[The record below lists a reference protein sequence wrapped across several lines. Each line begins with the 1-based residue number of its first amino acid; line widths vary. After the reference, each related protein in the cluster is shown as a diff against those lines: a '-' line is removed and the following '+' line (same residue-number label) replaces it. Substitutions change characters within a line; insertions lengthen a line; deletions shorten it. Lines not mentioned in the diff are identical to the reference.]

1 MKRPIDSTELG
12 CFKKRRVLDPYKT
25 VVFESLRQPF
35 KGNEDLMRTT
45 VEFIDDRFESI
56 WELVEMLNYN
66 MKTIILDQGWKSS
79 RFCQSNSCGQI
90 NFMLEDDWNDL
101 SGKTCRVWSKQEKEA
116 ETGINGLSIVEY
128 TTEKDARKQMF
139 KALKR
144 EILEALEYEATH
156 AVVRFNETEALV
168 GLQIGWIQC
177 AFLKIMDI
185 PKTHPLRKLKTP
197 HIYRRTTPPF

>member
-1 MKRPIDSTELG
+1 MKRPIDSTELRS
-12 CFKKRRVLDPYKT
+12 FKKRRVLDPYKT
-25 VVFESLRQPF
+25 IVFESLRKPF

-56 WELVEMLNYN
+56 WELVEMLNFK

-79 RFCQSNSCGQI
+79 RFCQFNSSGQV
-90 NFMLEDDWNDL
+90 NFMVEDDWKEL
-101 SGKTCRVWSKQEKEA
+101 SGKTCRVWSKQEKDV
-116 ETGINGLSIVEY
+116 ETGTNGLSIVEY
-128 TTEKDARKQMF
+128 VTEKEARKQMF
-139 KALKR
+139 KALKV
-144 EILEALEYEATH
+144 EILEALEYAATH

-185 PKTHPLRKLKTP
+185 PKFHPLRKLKLP
-197 HIYRRTTPPF
+197 CVY